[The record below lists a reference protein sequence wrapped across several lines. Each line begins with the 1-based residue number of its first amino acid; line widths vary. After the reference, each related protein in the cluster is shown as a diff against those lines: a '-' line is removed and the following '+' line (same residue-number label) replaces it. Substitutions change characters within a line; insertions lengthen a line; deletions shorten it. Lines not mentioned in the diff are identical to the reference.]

1 MSIAPLI
8 TQQAY
13 ACTKLPRWYAHSRG
27 SQHQKVSWE
36 YSSFT
41 ETIIS
46 RKQRAVSTF
55 TRTSLPP
62 NGDYSAPQNI
72 KVRSMPAAWAP
83 GPPVLACRSA
93 ACTVAAWVVVRRAA
107 IVWKDT
113 SGEVTI
119 YVCVLYC
126 VVRPKG
132 TTIWGLHGVYFSPTT
147 TLCPKSLQQGVALTG
162 RDTTGPL
169 CAAPWWVTL
178 HMRCVTDD
186 ADRRQTPATI
196 TNLALPHYV

>member
-1 MSIAPLI
+1 MSIVPLI

-13 ACTKLPRWYAHSRG
+13 ACMKLPCWFAHPHG
-27 SQHQKVSWE
+27 SQHQKVLWE

-55 TRTSLPP
+55 ARTSPPP

-72 KVRSMPAAWAP
+72 KVRSAPAAWAP

-93 ACTVAAWVVVRRAA
+93 ACTVAAWAVVRQAA
-107 IVWKDT
+107 SIWKDT
-113 SGEVTI
+113 GGEVTI
-119 YVCVLYC
+119 HVRVLYC

-132 TTIWGLHGVYFSPTT
+132 STIWGLHGVYFSPATT
-147 TLCPKSLQQGVALTG
+147 YLGTWHDWPAVCCPQVSYIAYALHY
-162 RDTTGPL
+162 R
-169 CAAPWWVTL
+169 
-178 HMRCVTDD
+178 R
-186 ADRRQTPATI
+186 RRQKTYARDR
-196 TNLALPHYV
+196 H